1 MQSKIQSFIGNAL
14 GLISGILFISS
25 PLNWEVSA
33 DINQRLNQAEDLLV
47 TS

>member
-14 GLISGILFISS
+14 GFDIWYSFLSS

-47 TS
+47 TN

>member
-1 MQSKIQSFIGNAL
+1 MQSKIQSFIGNAP
-14 GLISGILFISS
+14 GLIIWYSFISS

-33 DINQRLNQAEDLLV
+33 DINQRLDQAEDLLV